1 MYKKEDLISDEHV
14 LIIKPLIKS
23 SKLTNLHMYYIMYI
37 LCGEGH
43 KERDTQHL
51 CKGVNIMK
59 KPQIII

>member
-1 MYKKEDLISDEHV
+1 MYKKEDLISDQQV
-14 LIIKPLIKS
+14 LIIKPLKS
-23 SKLTNLHMYYIMYI
+23 SKLTNLHMYYIIYI

>member
-1 MYKKEDLISDEHV
+1 MYKKEDLISDEQV

-23 SKLTNLHMYYIMYI
+23 SKLTNLHMYV